1 MQQPAEKPQLQARN
15 NTSSESHTV
24 HVDII
29 IHRHGCVVPLPVVN
43 GLTPFPA
50 HSLPPN
56 DAHGTGGWV
65 GMDTVCLVVERVVGL
80 VVGLVVERV
89 VGLVVERVVGLVV
102 GAAVGVCRSHFSPN
116 HPSLHK
122 QTLFVRHLCQNGA
135 YRPENQNKPENIII
149 LR

>member
-1 MQQPAEKPQLQARN
+1 
-15 NTSSESHTV
+15 
-24 HVDII
+24 
-29 IHRHGCVVPLPVVN
+29 
-43 GLTPFPA
+43 
-50 HSLPPN
+50 
-56 DAHGTGGWV
+56 
-65 GMDTVCLVVERVVGL
+65 MDTVCLVVERVVGL
-80 VVGLVVERV
+80 VVGLVVERVVGLVVERVVGLVVERV